1 MTIGG
6 EQIQRSF
13 FFYSYAPSRAI
24 CPLQSNRKYVY
35 NKRKQYIYKSISY
48 G

>member
-13 FFYSYAPSRAI
+13 FFYSYAPSHAI
-24 CPLQSNRKYVY
+24 YSLLSNWKYVY
-35 NKRKQYIYKSISY
+35 KLWKQYSCKSISY

>member
-13 FFYSYAPSRAI
+13 FFYSYAPSYAI
-24 CPLQSNRKYVY
+24 YSLLSNWKYVY